1 MEAAMS
7 GASRIVIGALGA
19 LLVAA
24 GTVATIWGMIA
35 DKDVNSVG
43 LAAIFIVGVA
53 LVYAGI
59 FNLLPAEIGI
69 GDKGKIKM
77 QAAADAVKAVKEAAS
92 SEASAIANTPTVLQ
106 EVVSAR
112 DETEAATA
120 VENALKELVNRM
132 PATADVIR
140 NVQ

>member
-1 MEAAMS
+1 MS
-7 GASRIVIGALGA
+7 ATSRIVIGVLGA

-24 GTVATIWGMIA
+24 GTVVTIWGMIA

-92 SEASAIANTPTVLQ
+92 SEATAIAQTPGVIK
-106 EVVSAR
+106 EVVSAK
-112 DETEAATA
+112 DASEASTA